1 MRRDNKGNAANN
13 TISVLGLIQ
22 VGLVL
27 LKVVGKSD
35 LSWVQ
40 TFIPLY
46 IELGIVLVVFVVFF
60 VQSYRANVELRK
72 YKIKKNEMLAEERWR
87 KYLEEKRSKRTGK
100 YIFEKLVEKDFMKN
114 TGR

>member
-1 MRRDNKGNAANN
+1 MRRDSKGNTANN
-13 TISVLGLIQ
+13 TISVLGIIQ

-27 LKVVGKSD
+27 LKVVGKSN
-35 LSWVQ
+35 LSWIK

-46 IELGIVLVVFVVFF
+46 IELAIVVVVFLVFF
-60 VQSYRANVELRK
+60 IQSYRANVELRK
-72 YKIKKNEMLAEERWR
+72 YKIKKNEMLAEERWK

-100 YIFEKLVEKDFMKN
+100 YIFEKLAEKDFMKN